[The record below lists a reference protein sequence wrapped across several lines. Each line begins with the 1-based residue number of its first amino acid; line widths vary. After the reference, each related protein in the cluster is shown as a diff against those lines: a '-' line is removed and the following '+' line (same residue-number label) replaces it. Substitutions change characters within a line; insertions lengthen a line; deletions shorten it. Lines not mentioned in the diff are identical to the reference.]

1 MEHPPVA
8 LPEILRLC
16 GGNAALSRKLGLS
29 RAAISLWDRVPD
41 KHVETVAGLAGLH
54 PSQIRHDLDWVN
66 VDGKFYVR
74 PSEAA

>member
-1 MEHPPVA
+1 MEHPPVE
-8 LPEILRLC
+8 LPEILRRC
-16 GGNAALSRKLGLS
+16 GGNAALARELKLS

-41 KHVETVAGLAGLH
+41 KHVETVAKLARLH
-54 PSQIRHDLDWVN
+54 PAQIRDDLDWVN